1 MPQTSTASPTISAP
15 SRSSFRPELQGL
27 RALAVGLVLLFHLWP
42 GRIPGGFVGVDVFFV
57 ISGFLIT
64 GHLYKELTTTGTIKV
79 TKFWARRVMRL
90 LPLAFTVLIFSV
102 LALIFLLPETSWG
115 MNVRQIISSLFYIEN
130 WILAVDSVD
139 YMAAENQPSLVQH
152 YWSLSIEE
160 QFYFA
165 LPIIVLSAY
174 ALSKFAHR
182 SKAQPFTTR
191 TILVVTLGFVAV
203 ISFIVSIIYTSYDP
217 AQAYFITPTRLWE
230 FAIGGLIALIANSST
245 LPEPTQNIVGWG
257 GIMMILLSALFY
269 SEATAFP
276 GYAALLPVI
285 GSVLFIRY
293 GAHTERS
300 GVYWLASRNSFVRMG
315 DWSYAIYLWHWPL
328 IIIAT
333 YMLDEFKWPHKIGII
348 VLTFVLAAF
357 SQRLIED
364 PLRHAKYF
372 KVPVRTFTAMA
383 ATIAL
388 IAAGTSVL
396 PRVYAS
402 DYTDRVSLS
411 DCTGANAILTGC
423 SDPGLE
429 GEPLI
434 PPAQVA
440 GEKSE
445 QPYPECFIPKGKTD
459 FDRSGCSLGAAPE
472 DSELTI
478 AIFGS
483 SHARMWLPMLD
494 EVGKHHNWNI
504 QGYTKS
510 ACSPVPLSK
519 TRPEDSG
526 AEREDNQACDNFVLE
541 TAEEI
546 SNDPNIDVVA
556 TASFDT
562 GTYFKPDGEIAS
574 DQNKIEAIDAMWQE
588 WIDSGKSVVTFAEVP
603 YFDNAAPECIEA
615 NPSSVAEACS
625 TSYEDGITSR
635 EVFQRITAEEGHS
648 DIKLYD
654 PARGMCDSDSCYSMV
669 GNLITRYDKHHLSQ
683 AFVLSYETDF
693 AKFLQEEVVK

>member
-1 MPQTSTASPTISAP
+1 M
-15 SRSSFRPELQGL
+15 
-27 RALAVGLVLLFHLWP
+27 AVGLVLLFHLWP

-64 GHLYKELTTTGTIKV
+64 GHLYKELTTTGTIKI

-115 MNVRQIISSLFYIEN
+115 MNVRQILASLFYIEN

-165 LPIIVLSAY
+165 LPILVLSAY
-174 ALSKFAHR
+174 ALSKFAQR
-182 SKAQPFTTR
+182 SKPQPFTTR
-191 TILVVTLGFVAV
+191 TVLLVTLGFVAV
-203 ISFIVSIIYTSYDP
+203 VSFIVSIIYTSYDP

-230 FAIGGLIALIANSST
+230 FAIGGLIALISNSST
-245 LPEPTQNIVGWG
+245 LPEPIQNLVGWA

-276 GYAALLPVI
+276 GYTALLPVI
-285 GSVLFIRY
+285 GSALFIRY

-315 DWSYAIYLWHWPL
+315 NWSYAIYLWHWPL

-333 YMLDEFKWPHKIGII
+333 YLLNDFKWPHKIALI
-348 VLTFVLAAF
+348 VLTFFLAAL
-357 SQRLIED
+357 SQRFIED

-383 ATIAL
+383 VTIAL
-388 IAAGTSVL
+388 IAAGTSML

-429 GEPLI
+429 GDPLV

-440 GEKSE
+440 NEKSE
-445 QPYPECFIPKGKTD
+445 QPYPECFIPGGKTD

-472 DSELTI
+472 DAELTI

-494 EVGKHHNWNI
+494 EVGRQHNWNI

-519 TRPEDSG
+519 TQPNDSG
-526 AEREDNQACDNFVLE
+526 AEREDNQACDDFVLE

-556 TASFDT
+556 TASLGGG
-562 GTYFKPDGEIAS
+562 GTYFKADGAVAS
-574 DQNKIEAIDAMWQE
+574 DQEKIESIDTMWQD
-588 WIDSGKSVVTFAEVP
+588 WIDSGKTVVTFAEVP
-603 YFDNAAPECIEA
+603 HFDNAAPECVES
-615 NPSSVAEACS
+615 NPSRIAEECS
-625 TSYEDGITSR
+625 ISYEDGITSR
-635 EVFQRITAEEGHS
+635 GVFQRITAEEGHS

-654 PARGMCDSDSCYSMV
+654 PARGMCDNDSCYSMV
-669 GNLITRYDKHHLSQ
+669 GNLITRYDKHHLSED
-683 AFVLSYETDF
+683 FVLSYVNDF
-693 AKFLQEEVVK
+693 ANFMQQEVTE